1 MFACHVFGQT
11 AYVNG
16 QRQGLIL
23 EKPFCLGDTIT
34 KGIGSSYFSAHQN
47 TVLDIEAEIKLAFYS
62 RRHSSAS
69 ASVTQEM
76 KELGSRGTSIS
87 MLLSHVCR
95 YEYTHEVFDLCNLF
109 IHRAKLYGWQDT
121 YVFTKAMGEMVIN
134 CMRGEIPVVT
144 IRPSV
149 IESTW
154 RDPFPGWMEGNR

>member
-1 MFACHVFGQT
+1 MSFAQRFRRLKLFLQVST

-16 QRQGLIL
+16 QRQGFIL

-34 KGIGSSYFSAHQN
+34 KGIGSSDFSAHQN
-47 TVLDIEAEIKLAFYS
+47 TVLDIEAEIKLAFDS

-76 KELGSRGTSIS
+76 KELGSR
-87 MLLSHVCR
+87 
-95 YEYTHEVFDLCNLF
+95 
-109 IHRAKLYGWQDT
+109 RAKLYGWQDT

-149 IESTW
+149 IES
-154 RDPFPGWMEGNR
+154 

>member
-11 AYVNG
+11 TYVNG

-69 ASVTQEM
+69 ASVTQEI
-76 KELGSRGTSIS
+76 KELGVISKMFMWKFYFSIILTVHTW
-87 MLLSHVCR
+87 MTENEDYLLHDHRIWHFHKEGIVLLSLSCR
-95 YEYTHEVFDLCNLF
+95 KYFHNHLRRQFNSKV
-109 IHRAKLYGWQDT
+109 KLRICIST
-121 YVFTKAMGEMVIN
+121 VTKPRWIY
-134 CMRGEIPVVT
+134 
-144 IRPSV
+144 
-149 IESTW
+149 
-154 RDPFPGWMEGNR
+154 

>member
-62 RRHSSAS
+62 GRHSSAS

-76 KELGSRGTSIS
+76 KELGSRGILVFPCYFLMSVDTN
-87 MLLSHVCR
+87 
-95 YEYTHEVFDLCNLF
+95 THMKYLICAIYLF
-109 IHRAKLYGWQDT
+109 IGPNS
-121 YVFTKAMGEMVIN
+121 MVGKTLM
-134 CMRGEIPVVT
+134 CSQ
-144 IRPSV
+144 RPWARWS
-149 IESTW
+149 STACEERYRW
-154 RDPFPGWMEGNR
+154 